1 MKNANEKERFV
12 ELRAE
17 GRSYADIAVA
27 LKISKPTLIAWG
39 KDLQKEISNAR
50 TLRMDELFEKYAVA
64 KSKRVEVFG
73 ERLEAIMD
81 ELKRRNLGDVPTTTL
96 FKMALEYGHTLKN
109 EWEPLTMRGEDLP
122 FDFAS
127 VGAVKDEWPV

>member
-17 GRSYADIAVA
+17 GRSYADIAAA

-73 ERLEAIMD
+73 KRLDAILA
-81 ELKRRNLGDVPTTTL
+81 ELDTRDLADVQTPVLLTL
-96 FKMALEYGHTLKN
+96 ALKYGESLRAEY
-109 EWEPLTMRGEDLP
+109 EPLKLLGEEMDWL
-122 FDFAS
+122 DIKNTETAAWS
-127 VGAVKDEWPV
+127 A

>member
-73 ERLEAIMD
+73 KRLDAILA
-81 ELKRRNLGDVPTTTL
+81 ELDTRDLADVPTPVLLTL
-96 FKMALEYGHTLKN
+96 ALKYGESLKAEY
-109 EWEPLTMRGEDLP
+109 EPLKLLG
-122 FDFAS
+122 
-127 VGAVKDEWPV
+127 DEMDWLDIKNTETAAWSA

>member
-1 MKNANEKERFV
+1 MKNANDKERFI

-27 LKISKPTLIAWG
+27 LKVSKPTLIAWG
-39 KDLQKEISNAR
+39 KELQKDILNAR

-73 ERLEAIMD
+73 RRLEAIMT
-81 ELKRRNLGDVPTTTL
+81 ELDKRDLSDCLTPTL
-96 FKMALEYGHTLKN
+96 LALALKYGESLKAEY
-109 EWEPLTMRGEDLP
+109 EPLKLLGEEQSWLETP
-122 FDFAS
+122 NTEPEAWS
-127 VGAVKDEWPV
+127 A